1 MKRLEGKVALITGA
15 GKGIGEGIA
24 RRFAK
29 EGAAVGVL
37 DITRDWCESVA
48 SDICQAGGQAI
59 PLVCDI
65 RDEQQVAH
73 AVDQLTQAFGPITVL
88 MNNAAVMP
96 SGRLH
101 ETSPEDFDR
110 CVSVNLRGTYLV
122 NRAVIPGMMANGK
135 GSIIHMA
142 SITGVRGLPGLAVY
156 SATKGALIALTR
168 AMSTDYAR
176 YGIRVNAVSPG
187 TIDSPMLHNFLA
199 AQSNPDAL
207 RILPFRLPVARVDH
221 QPIRPRVEP
230 LRVAQAG
237 QVVPGRDQRLLR
249 GVVGS
254 IAVAQDSVGDPVQPI
269 EGLAGEG
276 REGFHVAPLRAH
288 DQITLHPLL
297 LSDAAP
303 VRPST

>member
-1 MKRLEGKVALITGA
+1 MALITGA

-24 RRFAK
+24 RRFAD

-48 SDICQAGGQAI
+48 ADICQAGGQAI
-59 PLVCDI
+59 PLLCDI
-65 RDEQQVAH
+65 RDEQQVAR

-207 RILPFRLPVARVDH
+207 RKAFDDMHPIGRIGTIDEVANVIVFLASDEASFVTGSNYEVDGGLGSKGE
-221 QPIRPRVEP
+221 QP
-230 LRVAQAG
+230 
-237 QVVPGRDQRLLR
+237 
-249 GVVGS
+249 
-254 IAVAQDSVGDPVQPI
+254 QDSPD
-269 EGLAGEG
+269 
-276 REGFHVAPLRAH
+276 
-288 DQITLHPLL
+288 
-297 LSDAAP
+297 
-303 VRPST
+303 

>member
-24 RRFAK
+24 RRFAD

-37 DITRDWCESVA
+37 DINRDWCESVA
-48 SDICQAGGQAI
+48 ADIRQAGGQAI
-59 PLVCDI
+59 PLLCDI
-65 RDEQQVAH
+65 RDEQQVAR
-73 AVDQLTQAFGPITVL
+73 AVDQVTQAFGPITVL

-122 NRAVIPGMMANGK
+122 NRAVIPGMLANGE

-142 SITGVRGLPGLAVY
+142 SITGVRGLPGVAVY

-199 AQSNPDAL
+199 AQSHPKEL
-207 RILPFRLPVARVDH
+207 REAFDEMHPIGRVGTIAEVANVVVFLASDEASFVTGSNYEVDGGLGSKGE
-221 QPIRPRVEP
+221 QP
-230 LRVAQAG
+230 
-237 QVVPGRDQRLLR
+237 
-249 GVVGS
+249 
-254 IAVAQDSVGDPVQPI
+254 QDSP
-269 EGLAGEG
+269 E
-276 REGFHVAPLRAH
+276 
-288 DQITLHPLL
+288 
-297 LSDAAP
+297 
-303 VRPST
+303 